1 MLFLFQKRINWL
13 RIIFMIVLFFY
24 FWYPSHMKRIKIDV
38 VVVPLSGHLYPT
50 MNLLLPLLDNPQY
63 EVRLFTGPQKKTVAE
78 AAGFNLVTTL
88 EGHVEEFEKAANNSE
103 QLGLLSAYHQ
113 LSDSIDLI
121 NVVSDQLL
129 EEWQKNRPDIV
140 IADFITLSGGLVAN
154 QLGIP
159 WISTMA
165 TQFAIETTDGPPCF
179 FGGLGS
185 PKNGWQVSVQFLGRK
200 ATRLVKRIVSF
211 SFRDSLKRYN
221 FKLYNQLGHETIY
234 SPYSILGIGMKE
246 VELKKGFP
254 KHYKWVGPSGASVE
268 AGEDYPLDL
277 SPFMERKKVLMTC
290 GTQLAW
296 AKENLIYQATQLA
309 KAHPDCHFFVTR
321 GVGGEVFQ
329 CENLM
334 ENLSVVSY
342 LPYKEYIPQMDYVI
356 HHGGAGIFYQCI
368 IYGKPALILPH
379 DYDQFDYAVRGVEA
393 GIAFTAKRDNIKEIG
408 QAFDR
413 LLAKEDWSELEN
425 LRQAAHSY
433 HPTEIL
439 ESEIHRLL
447 ADKEKE

>member
-1 MLFLFQKRINWL
+1 
-13 RIIFMIVLFFY
+13 
-24 FWYPSHMKRIKIDV
+24 MKKIKIDV
-38 VVVPLSGHLYPT
+38 VALPLSGHLYPT
-50 MNLLLPLLDNPQY
+50 MNLLAPLLQNPQY
-63 EVRLFTGPQKKTVAE
+63 EIRLFTGPQKKAVAE
-78 AAGFNLVTTL
+78 AVGFQVLPIL
-88 EGHVEEFEKAANNSE
+88 EGHVKEFEKAANNKE
-103 QLGLLSAYHQ
+103 QLGIFSAYRQLSAS
-113 LSDSIDLI
+113 LDLI
-121 NVVSDQLL
+121 NLVSDQLIQ
-129 EEWQKNRPDIV
+129 EWTNHRPDIAIV
-140 IADFITLSGGLVAN
+140 DFITLSGGLVAE
-154 QLGIP
+154 QMGIP
-159 WISTMA
+159 WITTMA
-165 TQFAIETTDGPPCF
+165 TQFAVETTGGPPCF
-179 FGGLGS
+179 FGGMGT
-185 PKNGWQVSVQFLGRK
+185 PQNNWQVLQQFLGRK
-200 ATRLVKRIVSF
+200 ITHLVKRIVSF
-211 SFRDSLKRYN
+211 SFRDRLKRYN
-221 FKLYNQLGHETIY
+221 FRLYNQLDQETIY

-277 SPFMERKKVLMTC
+277 SVFPNRKKVLVTC

-296 AKENLIYQATQLA
+296 AKDNLIFQAKQLA
-309 KAHPDCHFFVTR
+309 KAHPDFHFFVTR
-321 GVGGEVFQ
+321 GVGGEPFQ

-334 ENLSVVSY
+334 ENLSLVSY

-393 GIAFTAKRDNIKEIG
+393 GVALTANKEDTRAIGLAFEKLI
-408 QAFDR
+408 
-413 LLAKEDWSELEN
+413 AKEDWSEVEI
-425 LRQAAHSY
+425 LRQAAQSY

>member
-1 MLFLFQKRINWL
+1 
-13 RIIFMIVLFFY
+13 
-24 FWYPSHMKRIKIDV
+24 MKRIKIDV

-50 MNLLLPLLDNPQY
+50 MNLLIPLLNNPRY
-63 EVRLFTGPQKKTVAE
+63 DIRLFTGPQKKAVAE
-78 AAGFNLVTTL
+78 SAGFHVVPIL
-88 EGHVEEFEKAANNSE
+88 ENHIEDFERAANNDQ
-103 QLGLLSAYHQ
+103 QLGILSAYQQ
-113 LSDSIDLI
+113 LSSSIDLI
-121 NVVSDQLL
+121 NLVSDQLL
-129 EEWQKNRPDIV
+129 EEWQKDRPDIV

-179 FGGLGS
+179 FGGMGS

-211 SFRDSLKRYN
+211 LLRDRLKRYH

-268 AGEDYPLDL
+268 TGEDYPLDL

-296 AKENLIYQATQLA
+296 AKENLIYQAKQLA

-321 GVGGEVFQ
+321 GMGGEAFQ

-393 GIAFTAKRDNIKEIG
+393 GVALSANKEDTRAIG
-408 QAFDR
+408 QAFDN
-413 LLAKEDWSELEN
+413 LLAKEDWSELEI
-425 LRQAAHSY
+425 LRQAAQSY

-447 ADKEKE
+447 ENKEKEK

>member
-1 MLFLFQKRINWL
+1 MSKLINKQ
-13 RIIFMIVLFFY
+13 RIILLIVLFFI
-24 FWYPSHMKRIKIDV
+24 FWYSRHMKSIKIDV

-50 MNLLLPLLDNPQY
+50 MNLLAPLLNNPQY
-63 EVRLFTGPQKKTVAE
+63 EIRLFTGPQKKAVAE
-78 AAGFNLVTTL
+78 AAGFNVVTIL
-88 EGHVEEFEKAANNSE
+88 EGHIEEFEKAANNDE
-103 QLGLLSAYHQ
+103 QLGILSAYQQ
-113 LSDSIDLI
+113 LSASLDLI
-121 NVVSDQLL
+121 NLVSDQLS
-129 EEWQKNRPDIV
+129 EEWRENRPDIV

-159 WISTMA
+159 WITTMA
-165 TQFAIETTDGPPCF
+165 TQFVLETTDGPPCLI
-179 FGGLGS
+179 GGMGS
-185 PKNGWQVSVQFLGRK
+185 PKNGWDASIQYVGRK
-200 ATRLVKRIVSF
+200 ATRLVKRTVSF
-211 SFRDSLKRYN
+211 LLRDRLKRYD
-221 FKLYNQLGHETIY
+221 FKLYNQLDQETIY

-254 KHYKWVGPSGASVE
+254 EHYKWVGPSGASVE
-268 AGEDYPLDL
+268 AGKDYRLDL
-277 SPFMERKKVLMTC
+277 SIFPNQKKVLVTC

-296 AKENLIYQATQLA
+296 AKENLISQAKQLA

-393 GIAFTAKRDNIKEIG
+393 GVALSANKEDTRAIG
-408 QAFDR
+408 QAFDN
-413 LLAKEDWSELEN
+413 LLAKEDWSELET
-425 LRQAAHSY
+425 LRQAAQSY

-447 ADKEKE
+447 VERENER

>member
-1 MLFLFQKRINWL
+1 
-13 RIIFMIVLFFY
+13 
-24 FWYPSHMKRIKIDV
+24 MKRIKIDV

-50 MNLLLPLLDNPQY
+50 MNLLIPLLNNPQY
-63 EVRLFTGPQKKTVAE
+63 DIRLFTGPQKKAVCQ
-78 AAGFNLVTTL
+78 AAGFHVVPIL
-88 EGHVEEFEKAANNSE
+88 ENHIEDFERAANNDQ
-103 QLGLLSAYHQ
+103 QLGILSAYQQ
-113 LSDSIDLI
+113 LSSSIDLI
-121 NVVSDQLL
+121 NLVSDQLL
-129 EEWQKNRPDIV
+129 EEWRENRPDIV

-159 WISTMA
+159 WITTMA
-165 TQFAIETTDGPPCF
+165 TQFVLETTDGPPCLI
-179 FGGLGS
+179 GGMGS

-211 SFRDSLKRYN
+211 LLRDRLKRYH

-254 KHYKWVGPSGASVE
+254 EHYKWVGPSGASVE
-268 AGEDYPLDL
+268 AGKDYPLDL
-277 SPFMERKKVLMTC
+277 SIFPNQKKVLVTC

-296 AKENLIYQATQLA
+296 AKENLIYQAKQLA

-368 IYGKPALILPH
+368 VYGKPALILPH

-393 GIAFTAKRDNIKEIG
+393 GVALSANKEDTRAIG
-408 QAFDR
+408 QAFDN
-413 LLAKEDWSELEN
+413 LLAKEDWSELET
-425 LRQAAHSY
+425 LRQAAQSY

-447 ADKEKE
+447 VERENER